1 MGSLLYR
8 AGGGDF
14 LAMNFENP
22 LTTGYTG
29 VHGGNPVSTFELGAA
44 GGYSQLI
51 SICAH
56 SM

>member
-8 AGGGDF
+8 AGGDF

-22 LTTGYTG
+22 LTTGYTR

-44 GGYSQLI
+44 GCYSQFI
-51 SICAH
+51 SSCAH
-56 SM
+56 SI